1 MLVSTKD
8 VAVMKLV
15 APQGTDWFGIVGMVK
30 RSKERIEPTTSA
42 CRGAAI
48 RLFNAETHHD
58 AFRQRQRLDGAKDPM
73 IVDRVDVVNHITILP
88 SGVERRQPLRLLL
101 R

>member
-1 MLVSTKD
+1 
-8 VAVMKLV
+8 
-15 APQGTDWFGIVGMVK
+15 
-30 RSKERIEPTTSA
+30 
-42 CRGAAI
+42 
-48 RLFNAETHHD
+48 
-58 AFRQRQRLDGAKDPM
+58 M